1 MDEIIITL
9 ETNDIDVS
17 LDDNEI
23 NANVD
28 DRISVIEPRNHSD
41 LNGLDY
47 ESSGHTGFASSEQLN
62 LLVPK
67 RLSTIPNL
75 DNKANRKN
83 AYLYI
88 DNNGSDSKVSI
99 NSMLNC
105 FLRKGDS
112 IPEDMQPDEYL
123 FLELRED

>member
-28 DRISVIEPRNHSD
+28 DRISVIEPKNHSD

-47 ESSGHTGFASSEQLN
+47 ESSGHTGFASSKQLN
-62 LLVPK
+62 LLVPR

-75 DNKANRKN
+75 DTKANRKN
-83 AYLYI
+83 AFLYI

-99 NSMLNC
+99 NSILNC

-123 FLELRED
+123 FLEIRED

>member
-1 MDEIIITL
+1 MEELIITL
-9 ETNDIDVS
+9 ETNEIDVS
-17 LDDNEI
+17 LESNEI
-23 NANVD
+23 NANID

-67 RLSTIPNL
+67 RLSTLPNI
-75 DNKANRKN
+75 DSKANRKN

-88 DNNGSDSKVSI
+88 DDNGNDKKISI
-99 NSMLNC
+99 STMLGC
-105 FLRKGDS
+105 LLRNGEEVPD
-112 IPEDMQPDEYL
+112 DMQVGEYL
-123 FLELRED
+123 FLEKK

>member
-9 ETNDIDVS
+9 EQNEVDVS

-23 NANVD
+23 TANVD

-47 ESSGHTGFASSEQLN
+47 EHSGHKGFASSEQLN

-67 RLSTIPNL
+67 RLSTLPNISNMA
-75 DNKANRKN
+75 DRSN
-83 AYLYI
+83 AYLYV
-88 DNNGSDSKVSI
+88 DNNGSDSKISI
-99 NSMLNC
+99 SKMLGNL
-105 FLRKGDS
+105 LRKGES
-112 IPEDMQPDEYL
+112 IPLDMQPNEYL
-123 FLELRED
+123 FLEIRED